1 MCRPVVRRLRKASC
15 FRLHSW
21 RERSSSCT
29 MRPQLGTDTA
39 RFSEPPASVVEVT
52 ATCKRI
58 HVSQPPN
65 DGKTVRNGG
74 IERLIVNEI
83 RVHPVQVHHIAGGQ
97 RIGDFGVK
105 TTIPLSL
112 KSSQSGGRVDSYAEN
127 SRGDFPLAHKALQSG
142 KQVSGGLELNYAR
155 LITAS
160 RRDVHHGLVSEF
172 PKTFVQTECCTGGST
187 LDVVGAETHH
197 SHADGVLF
205 AGAQVPL

>member
-1 MCRPVVRRLRKASC
+1 
-15 FRLHSW
+15 
-21 RERSSSCT
+21 

-74 IERLIVNEI
+74 KERLIVNEI
-83 RVHPVQVHHIAGGQ
+83 RDPVQVHHIAGGQ

-105 TTIPLSL
+105 PTPIVAKELTVRRPRRFVCG
-112 KSSQSGGRVDSYAEN
+112 KFP
-127 SRGDFPLAHKALQSG
+127 GDFPLAHKALQSG

-172 PKTFVQTECCTGGST
+172 PKTLVQTECRTGGST
-187 LDVVGAETHH
+187 LDVVGADMNDP
-197 SHADGVLF
+197 HADGVLF